1 MTRDEQELMTSFLK
15 LVMNYLQHNPLRD
28 DAIVD
33 YQDYATLKRKFDA
46 SIGKVGVAEEE
57 LLSSVQSYID
67 YCVRTNHPQFL
78 GTLRAGYSIPSLI
91 GEILSNITNT
101 TMATYGASP
110 VATLIENTLIEK
122 MMDMVGFH
130 GGDGIFL
137 TGGTQGNLVA
147 VLSARN
153 TIDPD
158 IKTLG
163 LRKEQDLV
171 LFISDQAHYSFVIAA
186 NVLGI
191 GVENVVRVKS
201 DDLGRMDVEA
211 LETAIGTAIAEDK
224 VPLFIGATAGTTALG
239 SFDPIEKIAHVAS
252 KYKLWLHID
261 AAFGGSVLLSSRYR
275 SLLTGSELADSFSW
289 DAHKMMGVPLPCSMI
304 LMRKSG
310 ILYDVC
316 TTCDVTE
323 DSSYVFHDMK
333 RESLDLGV
341 KSLQCTRKVDALKL
355 WMAWKYYGDEGY
367 ERRINRVVEIAKYA
381 EKRIGESHLLELI
394 FPRQFVNLCFRYK
407 SNKEGIVDQINMLLQ
422 RRLIQRG
429 KSYINFTQVKGVKVL
444 MFNVVNPEVTGED
457 IDYLLDCVM
466 EVGRELEEDM

>member
-57 LLSSVQSYID
+57 LLSSVQSYMD

-78 GTLRAGYSIPSLI
+78 GALRAGYSIPSLI

-201 DDLGRMDVEA
+201 C
-211 LETAIGTAIAEDK
+211 
-224 VPLFIGATAGTTALG
+224 G
-239 SFDPIEKIAHVAS
+239 SA
-252 KYKLWLHID
+252 
-261 AAFGGSVLLSSRYR
+261 
-275 SLLTGSELADSFSW
+275 
-289 DAHKMMGVPLPCSMI
+289 
-304 LMRKSG
+304 
-310 ILYDVC
+310 
-316 TTCDVTE
+316 
-323 DSSYVFHDMK
+323 
-333 RESLDLGV
+333 
-341 KSLQCTRKVDALKL
+341 
-355 WMAWKYYGDEGY
+355 
-367 ERRINRVVEIAKYA
+367 
-381 EKRIGESHLLELI
+381 
-394 FPRQFVNLCFRYK
+394 
-407 SNKEGIVDQINMLLQ
+407 
-422 RRLIQRG
+422 
-429 KSYINFTQVKGVKVL
+429 
-444 MFNVVNPEVTGED
+444 
-457 IDYLLDCVM
+457 
-466 EVGRELEEDM
+466 